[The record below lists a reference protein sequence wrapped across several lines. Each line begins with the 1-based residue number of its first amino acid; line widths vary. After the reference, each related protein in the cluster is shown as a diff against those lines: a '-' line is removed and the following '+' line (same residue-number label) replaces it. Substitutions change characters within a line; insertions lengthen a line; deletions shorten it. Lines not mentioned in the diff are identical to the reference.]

1 MSLPDPSNVLR
12 LDGEIDLYV
21 SPEIAAVIKGMT
33 ALRPPRLVV
42 DLSAVTYIDSSGL
55 SVLINGVN
63 DVEEYGGR
71 LMLSGVQEH
80 VRTIIDAAGL
90 SGFFVSFAHVDA
102 ALAAV

>member
-1 MSLPDPSNVLR
+1 MTDPANVLR

-21 SPEIAAVIKGMT
+21 SPEIAVVLKRMT
-33 ALRPPRLVV
+33 ALRPVRLVV
-42 DLSAVTYIDSSGL
+42 DLSAVTYIDSSAL
-55 SVLINGVN
+55 SVLINAVN

-80 VRTIIDAAGL
+80 VKSIIEVAGL
-90 SGFFVSFAHVDA
+90 SGFFIAFPHVDA

>member
-1 MSLPDPSNVLR
+1 MSLTDSSNVLR

-21 SPEIAAVIKGMT
+21 SPEIAVVLQGMT
-33 ALRPPRLVV
+33 APRPSRLVV

-55 SVLINGVN
+55 SVLINAVN

-80 VRTIIDAAGL
+80 VRTIIEAAGL
-90 SGFFVSFAHVDA
+90 STFFVAFEHVDA